1 MSVLERQATTRLS
14 RLLRPL
20 RDFSKDSPKGAV
32 LLLAATALAMGLAN
46 SPLAAAYDRLWHV
59 PVGFAVGG
67 WRLEESLLHWVN
79 DGLMAVFF
87 FVVGLEIKRE
97 VLEGEL
103 STLRRAA
110 LPLVAALGG
119 MVVPAAI
126 YLLFNAGGD
135 AARGWGIPMATDIAF
150 ALGVLALLGE
160 RVPIAL
166 KVFLTALAIVDD
178 IGAILVIALFYSDE
192 LHVAY
197 LGLGTAGLVLSV
209 VANALGVRRPLSY
222 FLIGLVVW
230 FGFLES
236 GVHATLAAVA
246 MALTIPASP
255 VRPAGGA
262 LLDRM
267 SKLQSTLAEV
277 VERERGPSRH
287 HLPGH
292 EQLVV
297 LDVMEDE
304 IERAQPPLQKL
315 ERRMAPLV
323 SLVVLPVFALANAGV
338 SLTRGLSDGLL
349 DPVFLG
355 AALGLLVGKQ
365 LGITGFSWLAV
376 RLGLADL
383 PTGATWRQLHGV
395 SVLGGIGFTM
405 SLFIGQ
411 LAFPGHPEL
420 GAAAKVGVLA
430 ASVVAGVAGLW
441 LLRAQGGPATGR
453 RQAARAERLPAPQP
467 A

>member
-1 MSVLERQATTRLS
+1 MAAIQRPATTRLE
-14 RLLRPL
+14 RLLQPL

-32 LLLAATALAMGLAN
+32 LLLASTFVAMALAN
-46 SPLAAAYDRLWHV
+46 SPLGDAYDR
-59 PVGFAVGG
+59 F
-67 WRLEESLLHWVN
+67 WRTTLGVSLGPWALEETLLHWVN

-103 STLRRAA
+103 STWRRAA
-110 LPLVAALGG
+110 LPLVAAVGG
-119 MVVPAAI
+119 MVVPALV
-126 YLLFNAGGD
+126 YLLFTGGGGD
-135 AARGWGIPMATDIAF
+135 QARGWGVPMATDIAF
-150 ALGVLALLGE
+150 ALGVLALLGD

-178 IGAILVIALFYSDE
+178 IGAILVIAVFYTEE
-192 LHVAY
+192 LRPAF
-197 LGLGTAGLVLSV
+197 LGLGVGALGLSL
-209 VANALGVRRPLSY
+209 VANVIGVRRPLAY

-255 VRPAGGA
+255 VRPAGGG
-262 LLDRM
+262 LIERM
-267 SKLQSTLAEV
+267 SQLQASLVGV
-277 VERERGPSRH
+277 VARGDPP
-287 HLPGH
+287 HLPGQD
-292 EQLVV
+292 QLAV

-323 SLVVLPVFALANAGV
+323 SLLVLPVFALANAGV
-338 SLTRGLSDGLL
+338 ELSRGLGEGLL

-355 AALGLLVGKQ
+355 AALGLLLGKQ
-365 LGITGFSWLAV
+365 VGITAFSWLAV
-376 RLGLADL
+376 RARLADL
-383 PTGATWRQLHGV
+383 PTGSTWRQLHAV

-411 LAFPGHPEL
+411 LAFPTHPEL
-420 GAAAKVGVLA
+420 RAAAKVGVLA
-430 ASVVAGVAGLW
+430 ASVVAGVAGLL
-441 LLRAQGGPATGR
+441 LLRAQVGGAPGR
-453 RQAARAERLPAPQP
+453 DRERARRRAAVPTPQP